1 MGGCCHGP
9 AEIGGIG
16 QLQKP
21 GREKGFAGAGITA
34 EHKRTIR
41 LGGRQPVLETLK
53 GNTLTI
59 GQLGSGIGQLR
70 PPR

>member
-1 MGGCCHGP
+1 M
-9 AEIGGIG
+9 GGIG

-21 GREKGFAGAGITA
+21 GREKGFAGAGITT